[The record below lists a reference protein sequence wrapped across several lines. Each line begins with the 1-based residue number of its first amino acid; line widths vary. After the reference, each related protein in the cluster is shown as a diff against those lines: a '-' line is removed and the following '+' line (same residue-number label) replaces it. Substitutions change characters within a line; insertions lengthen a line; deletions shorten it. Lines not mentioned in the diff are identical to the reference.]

1 MYSVYQQLLSGLITS
16 DTSKVRIATIPFER
30 IESHA
35 DRIICICDPEPCK
48 VQWII

>member
-1 MYSVYQQLLSGLITS
+1 MYTYLQLLIGLTLSEIQ
-16 DTSKVRIATIPFER
+16 IATIPFER

-35 DRIICICDPEPCK
+35 DRTCDPELCK